1 VYLSLKLSLKTQ
13 EVFSS
18 LNPTVNFK
26 QLFLALFFIGLSIGM
41 ILPYLFTLS
50 ISLKEESWVAMS
62 FPPEMIPDNPTLKS
76 FQYLLNETIFL
87 RWTYNTIIVT
97 LVATI
102 AQIFFCSLAGY
113 IFAKIEFK
121 GRSFLF
127 ILLLSSMMVPP
138 AVTLIPLFKIVQGLG
153 WNNTYLALI
162 VPNLAHPFAIFLVR
176 QYISR
181 ISGEIMNAAKI
192 DGCGIFRIYEY
203 IMLPLIKPI
212 LATLVI
218 IIVWMQWNNFIW
230 PLIAVNTDEMRVL
243 TVGLASLRLQNITNW
258 SYVMAGS
265 VLTILPILII
275 YIIFQRHFVE
285 GITSGSVKG

>member
-1 VYLSLKLSLKTQ
+1 LIVPFKIQKASA
-13 EVFSS
+13 
-18 LNPTVNFK
+18 LNPIVNFR
-26 QLFLALFFIGLSIGM
+26 QLFLTIFFICISISM
-41 ILPYLFTLS
+41 IMPYLFTLS

-62 FPPEMIPDNPTLKS
+62 FPPEIIPDHPTLKS
-76 FQYLLNETIFL
+76 FQYLLAETNFL
-87 RWTYNTIIVT
+87 RWAYNTIIVT
-97 LVATI
+97 VVATI
-102 AQIFFCSLAGY
+102 AQLFFCSLAGY

-121 GRSFLF
+121 GRYFLF

-162 VPNLAHPFAIFLVR
+162 APNLAHPFAIFLVR

-192 DGCGIFRIYEY
+192 DGCGILRVYGY
-203 IMLPLIKPI
+203 IMLPLMKPI

-218 IIVWMQWNNFIW
+218 IVVWMQWNNFIW
-230 PLIAVNTDEMRVL
+230 PLIAVNSDEMRVL
-243 TVGLASLRLQNITNW
+243 TVGLASLRLQNVTNW
-258 SYVMAGS
+258 SFVMAGS
-265 VLTILPILII
+265 ILTIMPIILV
-275 YIIFQRHFVE
+275 YITFQRHFVE